1 MAAESSKQRELQE
14 KSIKARKNEL
24 FVGEADDLTGP
35 RKTFRQVLRETP
47 AAPLSK
53 NVKLVLWGSAAPVAL
68 LFVASLLRVGN
79 ATNVTTPAEPS
90 ISLAGTKPALAKPSG
105 EPSATPTA
113 EAPKPDQPGAE
124 AGSKPET
131 PPEQKEKPKKKP
143 KKSKKKTPPKNEET
157 AVAKGDEAPK
167 PDEPKTDETSKPPK
181 KVASSEPDKAPSSES
196 DRDRDRDR
204 EKAASGE
211 MEPKSK
217 SKSKSSSSPDDKS
230 DAKTNSSASPG
241 SPAPEKPKRERL
253 FKTKKP
259 PVFTYPKKANEKKDE
274 SDKSGANPAA
284 P

>member
-24 FVGEADDLTGP
+24 FVGEAADLAGP
-35 RKTFRQVLRETP
+35 RKTFHQVLRETP

-53 NVKLVLWGSAAPVAL
+53 NVKLMLWGSAAPVAL

-90 ISLAGTKPALAKPSG
+90 ISLAGTKPAPSKPSG
-105 EPSATPTA
+105 EPAPTA
-113 EAPKPDQPGAE
+113 EAARTDQPAAE

-131 PPEQKEKPKKKP
+131 PPEQKEKPKKP
-143 KKSKKKTPPKNEET
+143 KKVKKKTPPKKEET

-167 PDEPKTDETSKPPK
+167 PDEAKPDETGKPS
-181 KVASSEPDKAPSSES
+181 KVASSEPDKSPSSEPDK
-196 DRDRDRDR
+196 DRDRD
-204 EKAASGE
+204 KAASGE
-211 MEPKSK
+211 TETRSASK
-217 SKSKSSSSPDDKS
+217 SKSKSSSGPDARS
-230 DAKTNSSASPG
+230 DAN
-241 SPAPEKPKRERL
+241 APEKPKRERL

-259 PVFTYPKKANEKKDE
+259 PVFTYPKKSNEKKDE
-274 SDKSGANPAA
+274 SDKSGANPAS